1 MSPVTI
7 GLISRILLLAMVL
20 MGCHIGTS
28 LMVMSVVGIYLSTG
42 SLGVAI
48 NILGTTA
55 FSTSPLKSIRNS
67 RF

>member
-7 GLISRILLLAMVL
+7 GLISLILLLAMVL

-55 FSTSPLKSIRNS
+55 FSTSPSQAIRNS